1 MAEHKPAIAKRDIR
15 SLSPDELAALASSM
29 GVPAFRAK
37 QLADWLFDK
46 HATSFDEMT
55 NLPKELRERLAE
67 GWRIGLCDEAAK
79 LESVD
84 GSRKYLLRFDDGAA
98 VECVGMPSGER
109 LSVCVSTQAGCAMGC
124 SFCATGAAGLVRSL
138 SAEEIV
144 AQALHI
150 ASDFR
155 RRVSSVVLMGQ
166 GEPFAN
172 YEASIAACRALNS
185 PDALGIGARHITIS
199 TCGIIGGITR
209 LANEPEQFTLAVSLH
224 SAVQETRNRLMPGV
238 KRYPLPYLYEALGT
252 YVEKTGRRP
261 SYEYALI
268 GGIND
273 TDAELEALCDFCA
286 GTLAH
291 VNLIPLNEV
300 EGSPFRPSAPGR
312 AEEFVARLGRVG
324 VEATIRNS
332 RGADIDAACGQL
344 SQKFK
349 GATH

>member
-1 MAEHKPAIAKRDIR
+1 MARTWHIANGH
-15 SLSPDELAALASSM
+15 LAT
-29 GVPAFRAK
+29 GEK
-37 QLADWLFDK
+37 
-46 HATSFDEMT
+46 
-55 NLPKELRERLAE
+55 
-67 GWRIGLCDEAAK
+67 
-79 LESVD
+79 D
-84 GSRKYLLRFDDGAA
+84 GGHVVILLRPEEAQARTLSHTQREVLDQLEHAA
-98 VECVGMPSGER
+98 MPFLER
-109 LSVCVSTQAGCAMGC
+109 TS
-124 SFCATGAAGLVRSL
+124 TGAAGLARSL

-150 ASDFR
+150 ASDFH

-300 EGSPFRPSAPGR
+300 DGSPFRPSAPGR

-344 SQKFK
+344 SQKLK
-349 GATH
+349 SATH